1 MSPFHKLKVVE
12 NCRVA
17 AAASSSPTL
26 CASIPLT
33 YFDLLFL
40 NFPPVQ
46 RLFFYDLPVTKSH
59 FLDSELPNLKH
70 SLSLALRR
78 FYPLAGSLIFPAEE
92 KSPEIL
98 CSDSDSISLTV
109 AVSSDDFQ
117 ELSANHARAAER
129 FRPLLQPLPA
139 AALLSV
145 QVGVLVETLKRIA
158 AVLKKTDWNFSVD
171 PCSQQAGWVTLF
183 AKAGIVI
190 GTTVHHAAADGSS
203 YTHFMETWALIAKV
217 GSDQPPLS
225 LLPPP
230 LFHRT
235 LISDAKDLTT
245 TFLKDIENLKS
256 DDSLDKWDISTR
268 PNLVRA
274 TFVLGPDELHRLGQ
288 RTATKCSPFALAC
301 GLVWASLARARGGT
315 SAKKERFGFV
325 TGCRARLR
333 PAVPNAYFGNCLGIC
348 CVEIK
353 REELIGRR
361 GAAAGA
367 EAIWVVI
374 KGLEKGVFEGA
385 ERWIRAVR
393 EYAASRALTVA
404 GSPKLGIYGV
414 DFGWGRPRK
423 VELVSV
429 ERTGAMSLAES
440 REVEGGLEIGIA
452 LPANEM
458 EDFVACFVAGVAE
471 DE

>member
-12 NCRVA
+12 HCRIPP
-17 AAASSSPTL
+17 AASSSPTL
-26 CASIPLT
+26 FSSIPLT

-78 FYPLAGSLIFPAEE
+78 FYPLAGSLIFPAAE

-145 QVGVLVETLKRIA
+145 QV
-158 AVLKKTDWNFSVD
+158 
-171 PCSQQAGWVTLF
+171 TLF
-183 AKAGIVI
+183 SKAGVVI

-203 YTHFMETWALIAKV
+203 YTHFMKTWALIAKV
-217 GSDQPPLS
+217 GADPPPFS

-230 LFHRT
+230 LFHRG

-256 DDSLDKWDISTR
+256 DDSLDKWDLSTR

-274 TFVLGPDELHRLGQ
+274 TFVLGPDELHRLSQ
-288 RTATKCSPFALAC
+288 RTATKCSPFSLAC

-315 SAKKERFGFV
+315 SAKKERSGFV

-353 REELIGRR
+353 REELVGRR

-367 EAIWVVI
+367 EAIWEVI

-385 ERWIRAVR
+385 ERWVRVVR

-429 ERTGAMSLAES
+429 ERTGAISLAES

-458 EDFVACFVAGVAE
+458 EDFVACFVAGVADGE
-471 DE
+471 